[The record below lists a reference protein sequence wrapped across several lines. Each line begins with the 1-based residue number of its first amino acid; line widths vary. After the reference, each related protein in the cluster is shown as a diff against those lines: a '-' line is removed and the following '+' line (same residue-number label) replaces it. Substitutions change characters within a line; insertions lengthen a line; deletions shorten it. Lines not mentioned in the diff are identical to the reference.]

1 MREIVYSSRYK
12 RDLKRMIKRGAN
24 LDLHDEAVML
34 LVSDAPLPERYRDH
48 ALVGDWKGFRELHI
62 RPDWLLVYMKQGD
75 LLLLLAATGSHS
87 DIFDL

>member
-34 LVSDAPLPERYRDH
+34 LVSDAPLPEKYHDH
-48 ALVGDWKGFRELHI
+48 ALIGDWKGFRELHI
-62 RPDWLLVYMKQGD
+62 RPDWLLVYMKRED
-75 LLLLLAATGSHS
+75 FVLLLAATGSHS